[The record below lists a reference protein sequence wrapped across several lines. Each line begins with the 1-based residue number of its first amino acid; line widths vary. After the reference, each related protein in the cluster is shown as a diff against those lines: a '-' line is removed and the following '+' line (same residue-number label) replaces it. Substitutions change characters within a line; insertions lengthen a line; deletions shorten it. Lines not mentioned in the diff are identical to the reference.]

1 MKMALEG
8 SSIMNE
14 IVSELL
20 DGVKTGD
27 RVRVRFGNGS
37 SQEVMEGTIERW
49 SDYFLYLRKVD
60 GGQARILLDD
70 LRMID
75 SISESSVSNK
85 PETTIVPPSI
95 FIQPVVPSQPYGHA
109 ISRGF
114 QQLNPAQSI
123 SYGNDFVL
131 SEIKEKIRLLNNQ
144 SLKQSMGG
152 ILDSLASAIKNNQVS
167 YKYHN
172 LRAKLLRECWEQCC
186 IDIEY
191 QSLYY
196 FVGALAVISAD
207 YQYALEP
214 LVRAKDYKLAAY
226 AASSAK
232 DTESAQT
239 FTICALM
246 NGEGIEIDQ
255 YISSIFVQKLD
266 VPTLKE
272 LLEKSK
278 NNQIECEK
286 YCTIAY
292 NMFLASNGILKTD
305 ITPYMSAYS
314 AAIELMNSI
323 PATLVKA
330 KPIIDYW
337 RIFSS
342 YNYPTNDDS
351 SLSDEYII
359 STIIRFN
366 EKTGFIRNNSSN
378 GTQKSDY
385 FFYIAQIRDDTNEG
399 ILLRKLLYN
408 DLAER
413 LEVRFKL
420 GKSLVSVGKTA
431 AFSVEL
437 TSSGYAEGLKRYESY
452 TGNLGAH
459 IGFVERFNQSTQAGT
474 IVCNSR
480 IFGFNIND
488 IVDPWLRTY
497 YRECFPIREQN
508 VSFEIAG
515 TNVKNVRWHNPLE
528 SERQMYSHCITDDEI
543 EQWEE
548 FQKSNSIQT
557 IASESYASFPYQ
569 ALESIDSA
577 DESKRDQNPLTW
589 GGASIVCKKDAETKR
604 ASVPVSSKKEK
615 STTTVTPP
623 SKPVPPNTHIITTS
637 NELAERARRASIAGD
652 LESAEKDFA
661 DYLKRD
667 FSESVVCD
675 YVTLCIRMGKN
686 DKAIEIIKQYE
697 SQMSKDKVL
706 NLKIQ
711 AYEKKKDYSTLLPLY
726 EESLH
731 RALTFTKKSHNLYR
745 RIDALIKLSRYEDA
759 LKECKRWESIINQSR
774 FSTDA
779 DKIKISIINIKR
791 YRAICYYYLGNKQEA
806 EMLAADLLRANPQD
820 SAAVSILDGTLG
832 ATELTDEDPLFG
844 EDDEPDE
851 GDWNRFVRNR
861 VNQTDIAVSL
871 KSSKLKDGKYVGT
884 IKEGLSDIR
893 DLARTPRGAKRT
905 LNARCEALFAAC
917 KLWEQLEARPDFS
930 AVITEMRYPQ
940 YYKYRLAG
948 RAMASWG
955 DTMVSQLQQIDTT
968 RMAYLYALRVL
979 KPSKDGIEQ
988 DWNNCY
994 NRYIRSFFVARIGSN
1009 SLDEY
1014 INQQTNIGAKDP
1026 INTNILINNRIAD
1039 VLIPEF
1045 VVGMLLLI
1053 HSLFEQKDK
1062 RDMLISD
1069 LYSKNVEVRAAICKQ
1084 LSDQFELAVS
1094 LEDRLDKFS
1103 SQLLKASAIIEQR
1116 VILLQQKVK
1125 DITDRI
1131 FSDVFTTEDIGNLDE
1146 GNWKSYLTATDIR
1159 YLKKYQYIVKRS
1171 RDYSQNLDFD
1181 NRADCLQAMSLEV
1194 ADLLEEIEKGPT
1206 DVSYDIL
1213 KPSLEQIAFIL
1224 SEVQNKLFRDYQ
1236 PKITLGENIQPFR
1249 TPNGHIEIRLLVRNE
1264 TNYQVAE
1271 AFRITNVYGAEVT
1284 RFIGSTPAR
1293 NVRGGESIEIG
1304 FEVQISEESN
1314 HLGSFS
1320 ARLAYTYNHDD
1331 ENQTVLTKNTE
1342 FDTTFYIR
1350 SENFVQIKNPF
1361 DSYVGKVMTDDA
1373 MFIGRES
1380 QIDQLI
1386 KMVFPYGEKSMNYG
1400 RAVAMYGQTRTG
1412 KSSLMYHFA
1421 KRLREKYNDTVFVLD
1436 MGNIAEYI
1444 SSGNFTNSFIYT
1456 MLSIAEEE
1464 LETCPDV
1471 FDAMSEYSIEDILS
1485 KLANNDPLAV
1495 SMFKRYMQKLDA
1507 VLQKQNR
1514 IIVLMVDEF
1523 TYLHKWIKEG
1533 VIPFNFMEF
1542 WKALL
1547 QNHCIYAVIVGQDDM
1562 PEFMREYPNEF
1573 GAMELIKL
1581 NYLDEPDAKKLI
1593 RLPLLSVNKGRDVFA
1608 DDEPVNDIYELTAG
1622 SAYLTIILCSNLI
1635 KYINEKGA
1643 YVVTKGIMED
1653 FLRTRAFGAST
1664 FLTEEYFE
1672 PQLLERGHDEL
1683 KAVNRSILTQIA
1695 RLSKSMGYA
1704 HVNDIHYESYELSS
1718 IQELIQRLCDRDVL
1732 VKDGRDRYK
1741 IKVKIFERWLL
1752 FQDGE

>member
-1 MKMALEG
+1 
-8 SSIMNE
+8 MNE

-246 NGEGIEIDQ
+246 NGEGYEIDQ

-266 VPTLKE
+266 VHTLKE

-359 STIIRFN
+359 SIIVRFN

-420 GKSLVSVGKTA
+420 GKSLVSVGKIA

-488 IVDPWLRTY
+488 IVDPWLRAY

-508 VSFEIAG
+508 ISFETAG
-515 TNVKNVRWHNPLE
+515 TNAKNVRWHNPLE
-528 SERQMYSHCITDDEI
+528 SERQMYSHCITNDEI

-548 FQKSNSIQT
+548 FQKSNSSQN
-557 IASESYASFPYQ
+557 IAYESYASFPYQ
-569 ALESIDSA
+569 ALEPIDSA

-589 GGASIVCKKDAETKR
+589 GGASIVCKKDAETKIT
-604 ASVPVSSKKEK
+604 SVPVSSKTEK
-615 STTTVTPP
+615 NTTTVTPP
-623 SKPVPPNTHIITTS
+623 SKPLPKNTYIITTS

-661 DYLKRD
+661 DYLKKD

-686 DKAIEIIKQYE
+686 GKAIEIIEQYE

-711 AYEKKKDYSTLLPLY
+711 AYEKEKDYSTLLPFY

-759 LKECKRWESIINQSR
+759 LKECKRWEAIIKQSR

-779 DKIKISIINIKR
+779 DKIKISTINIKR
-791 YRAICYYYLGNKQEA
+791 YRAICYYYLGNKPEA

-820 SAAVSILDGTLG
+820 SAAVSILNGTLG
-832 ATELTDEDPLFG
+832 ATELVDEDPLFG
-844 EDDEPDE
+844 EDDEPDK
-851 GDWNRFVRNR
+851 GDLNIFVRSR

-871 KSSKLKDGKYVGT
+871 KSSKLKEGKYVGT
-884 IKEGLSDIR
+884 IREGINDIR
-893 DLARTPRGAKRT
+893 DLARNPRGGRRT

-917 KLWEQLEARPDFS
+917 KLWEQLEEKPDFV
-930 AVITEMRYPQ
+930 AVITEMGYPQ
-940 YYKYRLAG
+940 YYKFRLAG

-955 DTMVSQLQQIDTT
+955 DTMVSQLQQIDTS
-968 RMAYLYALRVL
+968 RMAYLYALKVL
-979 KPSKDGIEQ
+979 KPLKRGSEQ
-988 DWNNCY
+988 DWINCY

-1014 INQQTNIGAKDP
+1014 ISQQTNSESKDP
-1026 INTNILINNRIAD
+1026 INANILTGNRIAD
-1039 VLIPEF
+1039 VLVPEF

-1062 RDMLISD
+1062 RDMLIND
-1069 LYSKNVEVRAAICKQ
+1069 LYSKNVGVRAAICKQ

-1103 SQLLKASAIIEQR
+1103 SQLLKASDIIEQR
-1116 VILLQQKVK
+1116 VNLLQKKVK

-1159 YLKKYQYIVKRS
+1159 YLKKYQYIVKRP
-1171 RDYSQNLDFD
+1171 RDFSQNLDFD
-1181 NRADCLQAMSLEV
+1181 NRADCLHAMSLEV
-1194 ADLLEEIEKGPT
+1194 ADLLKEIEKGPT

-1213 KPSLEQIAFIL
+1213 KPSLESIAFIL

-1236 PKITLGENIQPFR
+1236 PKITLSENIQPFR
-1249 TPNGHIEIRLLVRNE
+1249 MPSGHIEIRLLVHNE
-1264 TNYQVAE
+1264 TNYQIAE

-1293 NVRGGESIEIG
+1293 NIRGGESIEIG
-1304 FEVQISEESN
+1304 FEVQISDDSN
-1314 HLGSFS
+1314 RLGSFT
-1320 ARLAYTYNHDD
+1320 ARIAYEYKCDD
-1331 ENQTVLTKNTE
+1331 ENRAVINKHNE
-1342 FDTTFYIR
+1342 VDYTFYIR
-1350 SENFVQIKNPF
+1350 DEHFTPIANPF
-1361 DSYVGKVMTDDA
+1361 ANYIGNIMKDDT
-1373 MFIGRES
+1373 MFLGREK
-1380 QIDQLI
+1380 QIDQI
-1386 KMVFPYGEKSMNYG
+1386 VSMVFPAGQSLMNYG

-1412 KSSLMYHFA
+1412 KSSLMYHLK
-1421 KRLREKYNDTVFVLD
+1421 KRLKEKYKDTVMVWD
-1436 MGNIAEYI
+1436 MGNLAENRADEQFHI
-1444 SSGNFTNSFIYT
+1444 SFIYT
-1456 MLSIAEEE
+1456 MLSKGIREISTKKEIAEGMKDTGGRSI
-1464 LETCPDV
+1464 LTGIQTNSSLA
-1471 FDAMSEYSIEDILS
+1471 DALFNEYMS
-1485 KLANNDPLAV
+1485 KLDIIL
-1495 SMFKRYMQKLDA
+1495 KE
-1507 VLQKQNR
+1507 QNKM
-1514 IIVLMVDEF
+1514 IILMVDEF
-1523 TYLHKWIKEG
+1523 TYLHKYIKDG
-1533 VIPFNFMEF
+1533 VIPFDFMRF

-1547 QNHCIYAVIVGQDDM
+1547 QNYSIFAIIVGQDDM
-1562 PEFMREYPNEF
+1562 PEFKREYPNEF
-1573 GAMELIKL
+1573 ASMELIKL
-1581 NYLDEPDAKKLI
+1581 NYLEEQDAKDLI
-1593 RLPLLSVNKGRDVFA
+1593 RKPLLRVNDGNSLFA
-1608 DDEPVNDIYELTAG
+1608 DEEPVNELYQLTAG

-1643 YVVTKGIMED
+1643 YIVTKGIVED
-1653 FLRTRAFGAST
+1653 FLRTKAFGDST
-1664 FLTEEYFE
+1664 FLDEAYFE
-1672 PQLLERGHDEL
+1672 PQLLERGRDEL
-1683 KAVNRSILTQIA
+1683 EKVNKQILTQIA
-1695 RLSKSMGYA
+1695 RLSKGTGYA
-1704 HVNDIHYESYELSS
+1704 QIGDVYCNGYSVEK
-1718 IQELIQRLCDRDVL
+1718 IQDLVTRLCERDVL
-1732 VKDGRDRYK
+1732 VKDGRDRYR
-1741 IKVKIFERWLL
+1741 IKVKLFERWLI
-1752 FQDGE
+1752 FKEGE